1 MTARLLKGEHVGS
14 LTCAL
19 GEGVDD
25 VTWQTGADPV
35 VGRDVELVPRA
46 TPEVRQLVGV
56 RLGPDVNLFPVS
68 VVSLVVDHIAC
79 VNKINTLNHRL
90 VLKVNKVHPWNILE
104 LENKLTL
111 SIWSCYE

>member
-1 MTARLLKGEHVGS
+1 MTARLLEDEHVGS

-25 VTWQTGADPV
+25 VTRQTGADPV
-35 VGRDVELVPRA
+35 VGRDIELVSRA

-56 RLGPDVNLFPVS
+56 RLGLDVNLLPVS

-79 VNKINTLNHRL
+79 VNKFNNLNHRL
-90 VLKVNKVHPWNILE
+90 VLMVNKVHPWIILE
-104 LENKLTL
+104 
-111 SIWSCYE
+111 

>member
-1 MTARLLKGEHVGS
+1 MTARLLEGEHVGS

-25 VTWQTGADPV
+25 VTRQTGADPV

-56 RLGPDVNLFPVS
+56 RLGLDVNLLPVS

-79 VNKINTLNHRL
+79 VNKINTLNHTL
-90 VLKVNKVHPWNILE
+90 VLMVNKVHPWVILE
-104 LENKLTL
+104 
-111 SIWSCYE
+111 

>member
-1 MTARLLKGEHVGS
+1 MTARLLEGENVGS

-25 VTWQTGADPV
+25 VTRQTGADPV
-35 VGRDVELVPRA
+35 VGRDVQLVSRA

-56 RLGPDVNLFPVS
+56 CLGLDVNLLPVS

-90 VLKVNKVHPWNILE
+90 VLMVNKVHPWIILE
-104 LENKLTL
+104 
-111 SIWSCYE
+111 